1 MERGYKKQGLSLKRM
16 SLQGLKNFTRL
27 VFLLAGLG
35 VFFLLPALA
44 SAETNVVEVS
54 GGFFFQSWQTDE
66 GLPNNDVH
74 GVAQTADG
82 FLWVGTR
89 NGLVRFDGR
98 KFVSGFT
105 PGLTGAAKVS
115 VWRMSHA
122 PDGKVLVALESG
134 GVLTRQGEIFE
145 ALPVDGQPDRH
156 RAYSLCSDGIGRI
169 WTVSLEGEVEQLF
182 AGTEK
187 SLGIPVPGPIR
198 TSTLVSDSEGTVWLA
213 SGGTLGFFRDNKF
226 LTVATNLPPSLCLTA
241 ARAGGVWMTTT
252 RGLYRV
258 EPGGLPV
265 EITTLPWPVGE
276 VNVRDLLEDRAGAI
290 WIGTSARGLFRWIG
304 SKFQSVPTSH
314 NNILCLTED
323 RTGNLW
329 VGTQGGGLDLI
340 RARQFKVQDTK
351 RGLPNDRVFSF
362 AEDKQ
367 NRIWIS
373 TQDRG
378 LSYWSNG
385 VVKVFG
391 AADGW
396 PEINPLCLAA
406 DAVGGVWI
414 GTQNEGLYYW
424 RDGHFRN
431 FTQSLGMPIRFVN
444 CLRVDSSGRVWA
456 GSYLDGLYCLEGE
469 KLRLYTVNDGLPDKA
484 VRDVAEDSAGNIWV
498 GTADGGLAK
507 LVNGQFQSFPHEHS
521 AGESIR
527 AMLAADDG
535 AIWLGTSGAGLVR
548 FKNGRFKNVAAAAG
562 LPDDGIQSLLLDSSG
577 WMWCGTSRGLFRVE
591 LHELNAYVEGKRTSL
606 QTFSYGHSDGLNGF
620 QFNGEFQPAA
630 LATRAGQF
638 WFASVK
644 GAVSFWP
651 TQMKRNHE
659 PPSIFIEA
667 VRRNGESLPVQ
678 NNLELAAGVR
688 ILEFQFSAPE
698 FDAPERVRYR
708 HKLDGEN
715 ADWSPA
721 SAEAVAVY
729 TNVSPGAH
737 QFRVIASN
745 ADGTWNEQ
753 GAGLALVVAPF
764 FWQRWWFPPLAVAA
778 TVALLAL
785 IVRWFALRRLQRR
798 IEILEAEHALEKER
812 SRISRDIHD
821 ELGANL
827 TSIGWLADL
836 GRKHISQPEAVTVD
850 LEKIAINARQS
861 LTAMD
866 AIVWALNPQN
876 DSLEHFANYIAHFAN
891 EFFKPT
897 TIRCRLDIPA
907 HLPAHPMSTE
917 ARHHLFLAV
926 KEALN
931 NAARHSAATEIRIAV
946 QLSETSLLIS
956 VRDNGCGLPT
966 TERQPGQDGFSNI
979 RERLAALAGN
989 LQVKSTPATGT
1000 ELIFTVPLK
1009 SLNV

>member
-1 MERGYKKQGLSLKRM
+1 MLM
-16 SLQGLKNFTRL
+16 
-27 VFLLAGLG
+27 AGLG
-35 VFFLLPALA
+35 LVFPGYAHA
-44 SAETNVVEVS
+44 TGETNAVEIS
-54 GGFFFQSWQTDE
+54 NAFFYQSWQTEE

-98 KFVSGFT
+98 KFVSGFP

-115 VWRMSHA
+115 FWRMSHA
-122 PDGKVLVALESG
+122 ADGKILLALESG
-134 GVLTRQGEIFE
+134 GLLVRQDGIFE
-145 ALPVDGQPDRH
+145 PLMVDNQPDHH
-156 RAYSLCSDGIGRI
+156 RAYSLCSDVIGRI
-169 WTVSLEGEVEQLF
+169 WTVSLEGEVQQFF
-182 AGTEK
+182 AGTKK
-187 SLGIPVPGPIR
+187 SLGILVPGLLR
-198 TSTLVSDSEGTVWLA
+198 TSTLVTDSEGTVWLA

-226 LTVATNLPPSLCLTA
+226 TALATNLPPSLYITQ
-241 ARAGGVWMTTT
+241 ARGGGVWMSTPQS
-252 RGLYRV
+252 LYRV
-258 EPGGLPV
+258 EPGGTPV
-265 EITTLPWPVGE
+265 EITALPWPVGE
-276 VNVRDLLEDRAGAI
+276 VNVRDLLEDRAGAV
-290 WIGTSARGLFRWIG
+290 WIGTSAKGLFRWFG
-304 SKFQSVPTSH
+304 GKFQSVPTSH

-329 VGTQGGGLDLI
+329 VGTQGGGLDLV
-340 RARQFKVQDTK
+340 RARQFKVLNTK

-373 TQDRG
+373 SQDRG

-391 AADGW
+391 TADGW

-406 DAVGGVWI
+406 DAEGGVWI

-469 KLRLYTVNDGLPDKA
+469 RLKLYTVNDGLPDNA
-484 VRDVAEDSAGNIWV
+484 VRDVAEDAVGNIWV

-507 LVNGQFQSFPHEHS
+507 LVNGRFQNFPHDFS
-521 AGESIR
+521 ANDSIR
-527 AMLAADDG
+527 AMLATEDG
-535 AIWLGTSGAGLVR
+535 ALWFSTANAGLMR
-548 FKNGRFKNVAAAAG
+548 FKNGRFQNVTTAAG
-562 LPDDGIQSLLLDSSG
+562 LPDDAVQSLLIDGVG
-577 WMWCGTSRGLFRVE
+577 WLWFGTSRGLFRVE
-591 LHELNAYVEGKRTSL
+591 LHELNAYVEGKRTWL

-630 LATRAGQF
+630 MATRGGQF

-651 TQMKRNHE
+651 TAMKRNHE

-667 VRRNGESLPVQ
+667 VRRNGESQPLH
-678 NNLELAAGVR
+678 NDLKLAAGVQV
-688 ILEFQFSAPE
+688 LEFQFSAPE

-715 ADWSPA
+715 TDWTPA
-721 SAEAVAVY
+721 SVEASAVY
-729 TNVSPGAH
+729 TNVSPGPH
-737 QFRVIASN
+737 QFRVIACN
-745 ADGTWNEQ
+745 ADGVWNEQ

-764 FWQRWWFPPLAVAA
+764 FWQTWWFPPVAVAA
-778 TVALLAL
+778 SVALLAL

-798 IEILEAEHALEKER
+798 IAILEQQHSLEQER
-812 SRISRDIHD
+812 GRIARDIHD

-850 LEKIAINARQS
+850 LEKIALNARQS

-866 AIVWALNPQN
+866 AIVWALNSQN

-897 TIRCRLDIPA
+897 SIRCRLDIPA
-907 HLPAHPMSTE
+907 DLPAHPMTTE

-931 NAARHSAATEIRIAV
+931 NAARHSSATEIWIAM

-956 VRDNGCGLPT
+956 IRDNGCGLPAT
-966 TERQPGQDGFSNI
+966 NSQPGQDGLANI
-979 RERLAALAGN
+979 RERLAALTGN
-989 LQVKSTPATGT
+989 LRVKSTPMSGA
-1000 ELIFTVPLK
+1000 ELIFLVPLA
-1009 SLNV
+1009 SLKL

>member
-1 MERGYKKQGLSLKRM
+1 MLLHRFIFSVGLVL
-16 SLQGLKNFTRL
+16 L
-27 VFLLAGLG
+27 VGLG
-35 VFFLLPALA
+35 LLFPRYAHA
-44 SAETNVVEVS
+44 TGETNAVEIS
-54 GGFFFQSWQTDE
+54 NGFFYQSWQTEE

-105 PGLTGAAKVS
+105 PGLTGATKVS

-134 GVLTRQGEIFE
+134 GVLTRQAGIFE

-156 RAYSLCSDGIGRI
+156 RAYSFCSDSIGRI
-169 WTVSLEGEVEQLF
+169 WTVSLEGEVDQLF
-182 AGTEK
+182 AGTMK
-187 SLGIPVPGPIR
+187 SLGIPVPGPLR
-198 TSTLVSDSEGTVWLA
+198 TSTLVTDSENTVWLA

-226 LTVATNLPPSLCLTA
+226 IALATNLQASLYITP
-241 ARAGGVWMTTT
+241 ARAGGVWMSTS
-252 RGLYRV
+252 GSLYRV
-258 EPGGLPV
+258 ESGGALT
-265 EITTLPWPVGE
+265 EITTLPWLVGE
-276 VNVRDLLEDRAGAI
+276 ANVRDLLEDRAGAV
-290 WIGTSARGLFRWIG
+290 WVGTSAKGLFRWFG
-304 SKFQSVPTSH
+304 GRFQSVPTSH

-340 RARQFKVQDTK
+340 RARQFKVLNSH

-362 AEDKQ
+362 AEDTQ

-373 TQDRG
+373 TQDQG

-406 DAVGGVWI
+406 DAEGGVWI

-431 FTQSLGMPIRFVN
+431 FTQNLGMPIHFVN

-469 KLRLYTVNDGLPDKA
+469 RLKHYTVNDGLPDKA
-484 VRDVAEDSAGNIWV
+484 VRDVAEDSVGNIWV
-498 GTADGGLAK
+498 GTADGALAK
-507 LVNGQFQSFPHEHS
+507 LVNGRFQNFPHDHS

-535 AIWLGTSGAGLVR
+535 AIWLGTAGEGLVR
-548 FKNGRFKNVAAAAG
+548 FKNGRFKNVTAAAG
-562 LPDDGIQSLLLDSSG
+562 LPDDAVQSLLLDSSG

-606 QTFSYGHSDGLNGF
+606 PTFSYGHSDGLNGF

-651 TQMKRNHE
+651 TAMKRNHE
-659 PPSIFIEA
+659 PPSIFIEG
-667 VRRNGESLPVQ
+667 VRRNGESQPLQ
-678 NNLELAAGVR
+678 NDLELAAGVR

-708 HKLDGEN
+708 HKLGGEN
-715 ADWSPA
+715 ADWSPP
-721 SAEAVAVY
+721 SAEAVATY

-737 QFRVIASN
+737 RFRVIASN

-753 GAGLALVVAPF
+753 GAGIALVVAPF
-764 FWQRWWFPPLAVAA
+764 FWQTWWFPPLAVAA
-778 TVALLAL
+778 SIVLMAL

-798 IEILEAEHALEKER
+798 IEILEQQHALEQER
-812 SRISRDIHD
+812 GRIARDIHD

-850 LEKIAINARQS
+850 LEKIAVSARQS

-876 DSLEHFANYIAHFAN
+876 DSLEHFANYIAHFAG
-891 EFFKPT
+891 EFFQPT
-897 TIRCRLDIPA
+897 AIRCRLDIPA
-907 HLPAHPMSTE
+907 DLPAHPMTTE
-917 ARHHLFLAV
+917 ARHHLFLAL

-931 NAARHSAATEIRIAV
+931 NVARHSGATELWIRL
-946 QLSETSLLIS
+946 QLSETDLLVTIS
-956 VRDNGCGLPT
+956 DNGRGLPLT
-966 TERQPGQDGFSNI
+966 GVQPGQDGLANI
-979 RERLAALAGN
+979 RERLAALGGN
-989 LQVKSTPATGT
+989 LRVESAPATGT
-1000 ELIFTVPLK
+1000 ELFFTVPLK
-1009 SLNV
+1009 SLNA